1 MGALERLALFTIWT
15 ICESKV
21 QNQFFRQPSRMII
34 AVYGSAITASSTFLS
49 MGMGSPEIIDSS
61 IALSPS
67 VIFRQRGSSHPVLH
81 AINRLLMS

>member
-1 MGALERLALFTIWT
+1 
-15 ICESKV
+15 
-21 QNQFFRQPSRMII
+21 MII

-67 VIFRQRGSSHPVLH
+67 VIFSVNGD
-81 AINRLLMS
+81 LLTRFYTQ